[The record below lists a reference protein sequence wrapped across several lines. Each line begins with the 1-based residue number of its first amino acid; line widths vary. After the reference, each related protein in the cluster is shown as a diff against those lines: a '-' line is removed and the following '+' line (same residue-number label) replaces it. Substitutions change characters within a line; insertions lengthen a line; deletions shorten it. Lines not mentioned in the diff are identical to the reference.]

1 MIIKCPE
8 CKKAYEY
15 GDVFHKDYVITRGF
29 QVEWKCDVCSKE
41 FILQIKFFPT
51 NKVIPGIIE

>member
-15 GDVFHKDYVITRGF
+15 DDVFHEDDIITRGS
-29 QVEWKCDVCSKE
+29 QTDWKCDRCNKE
-41 FILQIKFFPT
+41 FTLQIKFFP
-51 NKVIPGIIE
+51 K